1 MVGLVGRGAPNLS
14 VPVPSIPATTS
25 PSLSGTGNAQPVSY
39 KTGCHGERRFQI
51 LIYCFDI
58 GGSYIS
64 LGTAHTDVA
73 VTGAVTRV
81 GRVPTPA
88 HDRAAFIQALADLLA
103 QAPGPAAPVAAAP
116 VALALAGGIDPATGL
131 ASCANIPCLTG
142 TPLVADL
149 AAALG
154 RPVVVGNDAA
164 CFVLA
169 EAMVGAGRGQ
179 DVVFGIILGTGVGGG
194 LVVDGRLV
202 PGAGEWGHGPVVKHI
217 AGDPPV
223 TLPRLPCGCGHAG
236 CVDTIGGARG
246 LERLHQAL
254 HGVRRDSQALTAAW
268 AAGEPAA
275 MRTMEIYVDLVADP
289 LAVVVNAIGPGLV
302 PVGGG
307 LSSDAALVS
316 ALDRAVRARIL
327 RRTNGPL
334 LVPTALGGAA
344 GMLGAAILGAQ
355 WLDSNRA

>member
-1 MVGLVGRGAPNLS
+1 M
-14 VPVPSIPATTS
+14 
-25 PSLSGTGNAQPVSY
+25 
-39 KTGCHGERRFQI
+39 
-51 LIYCFDI
+51 IYCFDI

-64 LGTAHTDVA
+64 LGTASTDVA
-73 VTGAVTRV
+73 VTGALTRV

-88 HDRAAFIQALADLLA
+88 RDRAAFVQALAGLID
-103 QAPGPAAPVAAAP
+103 QAPGPEDAP
-116 VALALAGGIDPATGL
+116 VALALAGDIDPATGL

-149 AAALG
+149 TAALG

-169 EAMVGAGRGQ
+169 EATVGAARGQ
-179 DVVFGIILGTGVGGG
+179 DTVFGIILGTGVGGG

-202 PGAGEWGHGPVVKHI
+202 PGAGEWGHGPVVKQV
-217 AGDPPV
+217 AGDPSV
-223 TLPRLPCGCGHAG
+223 TLARLPCGCGQAG

-246 LERLHQAL
+246 LERLHHAL
-254 HGVRRDSQALTAAW
+254 YGVRLDSQALTAAW
-268 AAGEPAA
+268 HAGDRDAA
-275 MRTMEIYVDLVADP
+275 RTMDIYVDLVADP
-289 LAVVVNAIGPGLV
+289 LAVVVNAVGAGLV

-316 ALDRAVRARIL
+316 ALDQAVRARIL
-327 RRTNGPL
+327 RRTRGAL

-344 GMLGAAILGAQ
+344 GMLGAAILGAR
-355 WLDSNRA
+355 WLERNR